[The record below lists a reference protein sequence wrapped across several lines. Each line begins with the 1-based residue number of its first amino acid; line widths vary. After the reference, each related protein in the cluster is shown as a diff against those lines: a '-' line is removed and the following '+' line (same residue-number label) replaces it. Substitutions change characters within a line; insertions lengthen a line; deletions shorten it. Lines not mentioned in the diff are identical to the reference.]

1 MCPEAYRQAKRLCV
15 GCKQLKPVEEMIR
28 LTVNHE
34 NLEVF
39 LNSHLKRKSRAQGRS
54 AYMCAAAVCLDFCL
68 KGTRLKYALEGR
80 KLKNRPDKRKVNW
93 PLESQL
99 IHTLTLLCTE
109 NTEACHNTE

>member
-1 MCPEAYRQAKRLCV
+1 MCPDKQRKAQRLCV

-34 NLEVF
+34 DLEVF
-39 LNSHLKRKSRAQGRS
+39 LNSYPERKIKAHGRS
-54 AYMCAAAVCLDFCL
+54 AYICTSAVCLDFSL

-80 KLKNRPDKRKVNW
+80 KLKNRPEKRKVNW

-109 NTEACHNTE
+109 NSEACHNTE